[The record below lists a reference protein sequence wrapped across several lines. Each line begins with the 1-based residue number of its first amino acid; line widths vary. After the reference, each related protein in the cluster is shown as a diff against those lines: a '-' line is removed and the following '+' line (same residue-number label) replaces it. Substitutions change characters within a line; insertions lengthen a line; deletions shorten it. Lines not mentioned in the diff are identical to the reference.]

1 MERYFT
7 ESSWFT
13 GLRLGTLSAVDV
25 NIKTVFDNVLKSR
38 CRSSL
43 APALHF

>member
-7 ESSWFT
+7 ESSGFT
-13 GLRLGTLSAVDV
+13 GLRSGTLSAVDV
-25 NIKTVFDNVLKSR
+25 NTKTVLDNVVKSR

-43 APALHF
+43 APVLHF

>member
-1 MERYFT
+1 MERYFI
-7 ESSWFT
+7 ESSGFT
-13 GLRLGTLSAVDV
+13 GLRSGTSAVDV
-25 NIKTVFDNVLKSR
+25 NIKTVLDNVVKSR

>member
-7 ESSWFT
+7 ESSGFT
-13 GLRLGTLSAVDV
+13 GLRSGTLSAAGV
-25 NIKTVFDNVLKSR
+25 NIKTVFDNVLKWR

-43 APALHF
+43 APELHF